1 MIKFQIANH
10 KSKILITL
18 LFFAFLINSELR
30 TANCELLAQ
39 DSNKLVTLTKQII
52 EAKTKEDLYLILVDL
67 SNLYFSEN
75 KYSEFVEFLNSLA
88 KQKKELE
95 PAINYYIA
103 LSRYSQLK
111 YLEEKQNWDE
121 YFSNGNA
128 YRQEITE
135 AAGKTISSTSS
146 ADTLNIYARLI
157 LWQFHRDQQDVFWEQ
172 ALSDLMNSIS
182 EYVKTAQDP
191 KTIKYAAD
199 KLLAYGEKG
208 KAKELYKI
216 YVDKIITSAI
226 NDDRLKETAST
237 FYKEGNPELAEAL
250 YDVYIDRIVK
260 SAPKEKLIPT
270 LIGIAKDFS
279 YKDEGLKDALYA
291 EKIFKK
297 IEETGTKDIFD
308 EPLLYLRAFN
318 LEKVKEY
325 PGAKDLYCD
334 LVIRYPNSTYADEA
348 NFKVGIIYTYILRDI
363 KAGKGYFEKL
373 AQKESPSP
381 QVICAFYQLGLLS
394 QWEQD
399 NTKAKEYFNKL
410 LERAKDGFSE
420 TVNLAK
426 ERLKEIEEAKPIEY
440 NLKTFLDVSLKEEDA
455 NFDMTKIDLK
465 SSIYRA
471 KKEQA
476 IDISSTPYIAQTGCL
491 QVELQYLWSG
501 HTGTAKPSP
510 EQSAFNTTYIHPGTK
525 EINLI
530 VISASGVVDRNIDLV
545 DVY

>member
-1 MIKFQIANH
+1 M
-10 KSKILITL
+10 
-18 LFFAFLINSELR
+18 
-30 TANCELLAQ
+30 
-39 DSNKLVTLTKQII
+39 
-52 EAKTKEDLYLILVDL
+52 EAKTKEDLYLILMDL

-75 KYSEFVEFLNSLA
+75 KYSEFVEFLSSLA

-135 AAGKTISSTSS
+135 AAGKTISSTSG

-172 ALSDLMNSIS
+172 ALSDLMSSIS
-182 EYVKTAQDP
+182 EYVKTTQDP

-226 NDDRLKETAST
+226 IDDRLKETAST

-297 IEETGTKDIFD
+297 IEEIGTKDVFD
-308 EPLLYLRAFN
+308 EELMYLRAFN
-318 LEKVKEY
+318 LEKAKDY
-325 PGAKDLYCD
+325 LAAKDLYRD
-334 LVIRYPNSTYADEA
+334 LVSRYPSSIYADEA
-348 NFKVGIIYTYILRDI
+348 NYKIGIILTYILRDI
-363 KAGKGYFEKL
+363 NTGKSYFEKL
-373 AQKESPSP
+373 AQKETLSA
-381 QVICAFYQLGLLS
+381 QVISSLYQLGLLS

-501 HTGTAKPSP
+501 HTGTAKPSL
-510 EQSAFNTTYIHPGTK
+510 EESAFNTTYIHPGTK